1 MLNNSL
7 KILNI
12 SKNQIEIIEPNIT
25 SLTKLQSLHIY
36 NNSFTSIPTHFK
48 NLQGLKELSL
58 EWFKY
63 T

>member
-25 SLTKLQSLHIY
+25 NLTKLQSMHIY
-36 NNSFTSIPTHFK
+36 NNYFTSIPIHFK